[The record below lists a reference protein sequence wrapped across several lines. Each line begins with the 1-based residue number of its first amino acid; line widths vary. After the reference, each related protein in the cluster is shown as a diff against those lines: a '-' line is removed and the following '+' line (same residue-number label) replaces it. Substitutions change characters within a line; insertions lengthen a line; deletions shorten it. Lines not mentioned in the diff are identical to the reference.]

1 MSDGSM
7 KMDSVRGTGQSSSP
21 VPLTWGFCIDSRNT
35 RVSKHGKTCQ
45 KMSLVEVVCDV
56 SSLIVIFG
64 PAPNLEVCV
73 VSILGWEDLCNSLRY
88 VTLPYHPL
96 EIAKLGVA

>member
-45 KMSLVEVVCDV
+45 KRSLVEVVCDV

-64 PAPNLEVCV
+64 PAPNLEVCGQHFGMGGPMQLSPV
-73 VSILGWEDLCNSLRY
+73 C
-88 VTLPYHPL
+88 H
-96 EIAKLGVA
+96 IAIPST

>member
-56 SSLIVIFG
+56 SSIIVIFG
-64 PAPNLEVCV
+64 PAPNLEVFGLHFWMGGPMQMHLFTAC
-73 VSILGWEDLCNSLRY
+73 
-88 VTLPYHPL
+88 H
-96 EIAKLGVA
+96 IAIPST